1 MKYILYGIF
10 CVLFSAPLMFGAV
23 EPWSLA
29 VMETASFALFFFW
42 FLRMMKTKQPHLSFI
57 QPPLLIPLGLLFS
70 IAVLQV
76 IPLPPVFLKTF
87 APQTHSVYQDI
98 ALNGGTIPWSTLSL
112 YPHAT
117 VLEIVRF
124 LSYICIYVLTLHV
137 VRNKDSIDFMTAG
150 ILITGICVA
159 LTGIF
164 QFGSSHKKL
173 LWFREMQY
181 DWVSFGPYVNRN
193 HFAGLMEMLIP
204 VGIGMCIYF
213 LPPVRNR
220 YGHKALLSDFLTHA
234 HSNRLILY
242 FAGVII
248 MITGL
253 FLSLSRGGIVG
264 FALAM
269 VFFGIMLLL
278 RSSTRKKGW
287 IIVISFFIVLLSVSW
302 FGWTP
307 IVKRFVQISRADGS
321 AISRVHHWK
330 DSSEIIRS
338 YPLFGTGVGTYEYV
352 YPRFKTIPS
361 RDKWE
366 HAHNDYI
373 EGAVELGIPGL
384 FLAMYIIVRFYLMMF
399 RVLRQR
405 SSAYSRLLGIGG
417 MAGITGILIH
427 NLVDFNLRIGANALF
442 FSFLLGFTLAVSHA
456 SSGNDGQETLL
467 VQRELRI
474 PLKMRRVLIALV
486 MTLCIAASSI
496 SVLAALAELYYN
508 YAGGPL
514 KESPE
519 SLEVKRSVLE
529 RGSRLS
535 PLDARFPFALG
546 NIDTAL
552 QKSTEAIGNY
562 ARAVL
567 LNPVNS
573 EYHLMLGSAYVRAG
587 DAQKAGQYLHLAVRY
602 DPLSFQARKDYASW
616 LISQGRKKEGT
627 AEMRKAISLDPSTSN
642 IKNCIAAMVINGL
655 PPEETREGIPEN
667 PMALMLHGGY
677 KERIGDTEAA
687 LQSYIDALSTM
698 KKSGSIK
705 SDVYYKIGGIY
716 EKRNQM
722 EKAVAIYEDGL
733 KELKS
738 DVNLR
743 LSLAKTYETLKTH
756 QKAKEEYEKIL
767 ALDPT
772 NTYAQKKVKELGGK
786 Q

>member
-1 MKYILYGIF
+1 
-10 CVLFSAPLMFGAV
+10 MFGAV

-42 FLRMMKTKQPHLSFI
+42 FLRMMKTEQPNLSFI
-57 QPPLLIPLGLLFS
+57 QPPFLIPMGLLFF

-76 IPLPPVFLKTF
+76 IPLPPGFLKTI
-87 APQTHSVYQDI
+87 APQTSGVYQDI
-98 ALNGGTIPWSTLSL
+98 ALNGGKFPWSTLSL

-164 QFGSSHKKL
+164 QFGSPHRKL

-181 DWVSFGPYVNRN
+181 GYLSFGPYVNRN

-204 VGIGMCIYF
+204 VGIGMCISL
-213 LPPVRNR
+213 LPPVRTS
-220 YGHKALLSDFLTHA
+220 YGHRALISEFLTHT

-253 FLSLSRGGIVG
+253 FLSFSRGGIVG
-264 FALAM
+264 FSLAM

-287 IIVISFFIVLLSVSW
+287 VIVISFFIVLLSVSW

-307 IVKRFVQISRADGS
+307 IVKRFVEISHADTS
-321 AISRVHHWK
+321 AVNRVHNWK

-338 YPLFGTGVGTYEYV
+338 YPFFGTGLGTYEHV

-384 FLAMYIIVRFYLMMF
+384 FLAMYITVRFYAMMF
-399 RVLRQR
+399 RVLRRR
-405 SSAYSRLLGIGG
+405 SSAYFRLLGIGG

-427 NLVDFNLRIGANALF
+427 SLVDFNLHIGANALF
-442 FSFLLGFTLAVSHA
+442 FSFLFGFTLAVSHA
-456 SSGNDGQETLL
+456 SSGNDSRETLL
-467 VQRELRI
+467 VQKEVHI
-474 PLKMRRVLIALV
+474 PLKMRRVLIALM
-486 MTLCIAASSI
+486 MTLCLAASSI
-496 SVLAALAELYYN
+496 SVLSALAELYYN

-514 KESPE
+514 KGSPE
-519 SLEVKRSVLE
+519 SLMAKRSALE

-552 QKSTEAIGNY
+552 QRSTEAIGNY
-562 ARAVL
+562 SRAVL

-573 EYHLMLGSAYVRAG
+573 EYLLMLGSAYVRSG
-587 DAQKAGQYLHLAVRY
+587 DARKAGTYLQLAVRY
-602 DPLSFQARKDYASW
+602 DPLSLQARKDYASW
-616 LISQGRKKEGT
+616 LLSQGRKGEGT
-627 AEMRKAISLDPSTSN
+627 AEMRKAISLDPSAST
-642 IKNCIAAMVINGL
+642 IRNCIAAMVLNGL
-655 PPEETREGIPEN
+655 SPEETREGIPEN
-667 PMALMLHGGY
+667 TIALMLHGGY
-677 KERIGDTEAA
+677 KERIGDTEGA
-687 LQSYIDALSTM
+687 LQSYLDALSLM
-698 KKSGSIK
+698 KRNGSVK
-705 SDVYYKIGGIY
+705 SDLYYKISGIY
-716 EKRNQM
+716 EKRGQM
-722 EKAVAIYEDGL
+722 EKAVAIYEDGI

-738 DVNLR
+738 DINLR
-743 LSLAKTYETLKTH
+743 LSLAKIYETLKIS
-756 QKAKEEYEKIL
+756 QRAKEEYEKVL

>member
-1 MKYILYGIF
+1 MNYILYGVS

-29 VMETASFALFFFW
+29 VMETTSFGLFLFW
-42 FLRMMKTKQPHLSFI
+42 FLRMMKTEQPNLSFI
-57 QPPLLIPLGLLFS
+57 QPPFLIPIGLLFF

-76 IPLPPVFLKTF
+76 IPLPPVFLKTI
-87 APQTHSVYQDI
+87 APQTYRVYQDI
-98 ALNGGTIPWSTLSL
+98 ALHGGNIPWGTLSL

-124 LSYICIYVLTLHV
+124 LSYICIYVLTLQV

-164 QFGSSHKKL
+164 QFGSPHKKL

-181 DWVSFGPYVNRN
+181 GYLSFGPYVNRN

-204 VGIGMCIYF
+204 VGIGMCIYL
-213 LPPVRNR
+213 LPTVRNK
-220 YGHKALLSDFLTHA
+220 YGHRAVISEFLTHA

-253 FLSLSRGGIVG
+253 FLSFSRGGIVG
-264 FALAM
+264 FSLAM

-278 RSSTRKKGW
+278 RGSTRKKGW
-287 IIVISFFIVLLSVSW
+287 IIVVSFFIVLLSVSW

-307 IVKRFVQISRADGS
+307 IVKRFVEISHADTS
-321 AISRVHHWK
+321 AVNRVHNWK

-338 YPLFGTGVGTYEYV
+338 YPFFGTGLGTYEYV
-352 YPRFKTIPS
+352 YPRYKTIPS

-366 HAHNDYI
+366 HAHNDYL

-384 FLAMYIIVRFYLMMF
+384 FLAMYITVSFYAMMF

-405 SSAYSRLLGIGG
+405 SSSYSRLLGIGG

-427 NLVDFNLRIGANALF
+427 NLVDFNLHIGANALF
-442 FSFLLGFTLAVSHA
+442 FSFLFGFALAVSHA
-456 SSGNDGQETLL
+456 TSGNGGYGTLL
-467 VQRELRI
+467 GQKEVYI
-474 PLKMRRVLIALV
+474 PLHIRRVLIALM
-486 MTLCIAASSI
+486 MTLCLAASAI
-496 SVLAALAELYYN
+496 SVLPALAELYYD
-508 YAGGPL
+508 YAEGPL
-514 KESPE
+514 KESPV
-519 SLEVKRSVLE
+519 SLMAKRSALE
-529 RGSRLS
+529 RGSSLS

-552 QKSTEAIGNY
+552 QRNTDALGNY
-562 ARAVL
+562 SRAVL

-573 EYHLMLGSAYVRAG
+573 ESLLMLGSAYVRSG
-587 DAQKAGQYLHLAVRY
+587 DTRKAGRYLQLAALY

-616 LISQGRKKEGT
+616 LISQGRKGEGT

-642 IKNCIAAMVINGL
+642 IKNSIAAMIINGL
-655 PPEETREGIPEN
+655 SPEETRKGIPEN

-677 KERIGDTEAA
+677 KERVGDTEGA
-687 LQSYIDALSTM
+687 LQSYLDALSLI
-698 KKSGSIK
+698 KKNGSVK
-705 SDVYYKIGGIY
+705 SDVYYKIAGIY
-716 EKRNQM
+716 EKRGQM
-722 EKAVAIYEDGL
+722 EKAVASYEDGI
-733 KELKS
+733 KELPS
-738 DVNLR
+738 DINLR
-743 LSLAKTYETLKTH
+743 LSLAKIYDTLKIY
-756 QKAKEEYEKIL
+756 QKAKEQYEKIL
-767 ALDPT
+767 TLDPS
-772 NTYAQKKVKELGGK
+772 NKYAEKRLNELGAR
-786 Q
+786 

>member
-1 MKYILYGIF
+1 MKYILCGLF

-29 VMETASFALFFFW
+29 VTETASFGLFLFW
-42 FLRMMKTKQPHLSFI
+42 FLRMMRTGEPEVSFI
-57 QPPLLIPLGLLFS
+57 KPPFLIPLGALFF

-76 IPLPPVFLKTF
+76 IPLPPVFLRMF
-87 APQTHSVYQDI
+87 APHTYRVYQDI
-98 ALNGGTIPWSTLSL
+98 ALNSGSIPWGTLSL

-124 LSYICIYVLTLHV
+124 LSSLCIYVLTLQIL
-137 VRNKDSIDFMTAG
+137 RNRDSMDFMTAG
-150 ILITGICVA
+150 ILIIGVCVA

-164 QFGSSHKKL
+164 QFGSAHKKL

-181 DWVSFGPYVNRN
+181 GYLSFGPYVNRN

-204 VGIGMCIYF
+204 VGIGTCIYL
-213 LPPVRNR
+213 LPSVQNR
-220 YGHKALLSDFLTHA
+220 HGHRALLSEFLTHP
-234 HSNRLILY
+234 HSNRFILY

-253 FLSLSRGGIVG
+253 FLSFSRGGIVG
-264 FALAM
+264 FSLAM

-287 IIVISFFIVLLSVSW
+287 VVVISFFIVLLSVSW
-302 FGWTP
+302 FGWLP
-307 IVKRFVQISRADGS
+307 IVKRFVEISQADTS
-321 AISRVHHWK
+321 AVNRVHNWK

-338 YPLFGTGVGTYEYV
+338 HPFFGSGLGTYEYV
-352 YPRFKTIPS
+352 YPRYKTIPS

-366 HAHNDYI
+366 HAHNEYI

-384 FLAMYIIVRFYLMMF
+384 FLAVYIMVSFYVMMF

-405 SSAYSRLLGIGG
+405 SSSYSRLLGIGG
-417 MAGITGILIH
+417 MTGITGLLIH
-427 NLVDFNLRIGANALF
+427 NLVEFNLHIGANALF
-442 FSFLLGFTLAVSHA
+442 FSFLLAFTLAVSHA
-456 SSGNDGQETLL
+456 GSGNNGQETLL
-467 VQRELRI
+467 VHKEVHI
-474 PLKMRRVLIALV
+474 PSKIRRVLIPLV
-486 MTLCIAASSI
+486 MVLCVAASGI

-514 KESPE
+514 KDSPV
-519 SLEVKRSVLE
+519 SLAAKRSALE

-535 PLDARFPFALG
+535 PLDGRFPFALG

-552 QKSTEAIGNY
+552 QKSTEAIVNY
-562 ARAVL
+562 SRAVSM
-567 LNPVNS
+567 NPVNS

-587 DAQKAGQYLHLAVRY
+587 DAQKAGKYLQLAVFY
-602 DPLSFQARKDYASW
+602 DPLSSQARKDYASW

-655 PPEETREGIPEN
+655 PPGETREGIPEN

-677 KERIGDTEAA
+677 KERVGDTEGA
-687 LQSYIDALSTM
+687 LQSYLDALSAM
-698 KKSGSIK
+698 KKDGRVK
-705 SDVYYKIGGIY
+705 SEVYHKIGGIY
-716 EKRNQM
+716 EKRGEM
-722 EKAVAIYEDGL
+722 EKAVAIYGDGV
-733 KELKS
+733 KELQS
-738 DVNLR
+738 DITLR
-743 LSLAKTYETLKTH
+743 LSLAKTYETLKIH
-756 QKAKEEYEKIL
+756 HKAKEQYEKIL
-767 ALDPT
+767 ALNPT
-772 NTYAQKKVKELGGK
+772 NTHAQKRVKELEGK